1 MGTYIIHDTYT
12 NLYKIGSTTNIKR
25 RLSTLGTAN
34 INLQLLLYVDINIEK
49 LLHKIYKDCKIC
61 KEWYKLKSDEIENIK
76 EFIFEYMINNS

>member
-12 NLYKIGSTTNIKR
+12 NLYKIGSTSNIKR
-25 RLSTLGTAN
+25 RLLTLGTAN
-34 INLQLLLYVDINIEK
+34 INLQLLLYVNINIEK
-49 LLHKIYKDCKIC
+49 LLHKIYKDCKIR